1 MFVNASSRI
10 LAHVCYSTS
19 HCRTAIA
26 VKCKDGVVMGF
37 EKLIVSKMLV
47 EGTCRRL
54 LTIDN
59 HAGMAVSGM
68 LADGRQV

>member
-1 MFVNASSRI
+1 M
-10 LAHVCYSTS
+10 
-19 HCRTAIA
+19 
-26 VKCKDGVVMGF
+26 KCKDGVVMGF